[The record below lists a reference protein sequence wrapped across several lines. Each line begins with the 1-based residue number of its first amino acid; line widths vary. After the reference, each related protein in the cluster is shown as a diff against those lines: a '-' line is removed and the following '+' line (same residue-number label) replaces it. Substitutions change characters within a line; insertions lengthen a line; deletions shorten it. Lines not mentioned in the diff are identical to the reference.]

1 MISRRGLLP
10 HEHRLFDTPPPV
22 CPDAKSVGEL
32 VGNVR
37 GSAREAN
44 AAFDDWRV
52 AIDGV
57 RSKTNALWQAFTL
70 ADQRRFVRHVMPYW
84 NVASAPDGTP
94 GRCDAGTTDGS
105 RLAAHARRPN
115 RGNDG
120 RRGGGAC
127 SDPRAG
133 KRRTDVIEAGRIINC
148 SGPEH
153 DFEKL
158 SNRLVRS
165 LLAQGQIAPYPLG
178 IGLQV
183 APHGAMIARDGTIA
197 TRLFAIGPV
206 RYGTLIETTAIPE
219 IRIQAQ
225 ELAEFFARTP
235 CDLRK

>member
-10 HEHRLFDTPPPV
+10 HEHHLFDTPPPV

-133 KRRTDVIEAGRIINC
+133 KRRTDRNRSRAHYQLQRARTRLWKTFEPAR
-148 SGPEH
+148 PE
-153 DFEKL
+153 
-158 SNRLVRS
+158 
-165 LLAQGQIAPYPLG
+165 LAQGQIAPYPLG

-183 APHGAMIARDGTIA
+183 APHGATIARDGTIA

-219 IRIQAQ
+219 IRLQAQ

>member
-1 MISRRGLLP
+1 MALQVAAMLGQLTAAGSLRMLAGRTEEMTAVEEAVRVPIL
-10 HEHRLFDTPPPV
+10 
-22 CPDAKSVGEL
+22 A
-32 VGNVR
+32 R
-37 GSAREAN
+37 GSGE
-44 AAFDDWRV
+44 
-52 AIDGV
+52 
-57 RSKTNALWQAFTL
+57 
-70 ADQRRFVRHVMPYW
+70 
-84 NVASAPDGTP
+84 
-94 GRCDAGTTDGS
+94 
-105 RLAAHARRPN
+105 
-115 RGNDG
+115 
-120 RRGGGAC
+120 
-127 SDPRAG
+127 
-133 KRRTDVIEAGRIINC
+133 RTVIEAGRIINC